1 MRRLPLWLL
10 PLLATACAPA
20 PATPVC
26 PAASAPAAPLSM
38 RPPAETATP
47 VDPSL
52 RPAEGDFVLK
62 SFHFE
67 SGDTLPELRIHY
79 LTLGTPVRDATG
91 HATNAVLVLHG

>member
-1 MRRLPLWLL
+1 
-10 PLLATACAPA
+10 
-20 PATPVC
+20 
-26 PAASAPAAPLSM
+26 M

-91 HATNAVLVLHG
+91 VRFTIRTEHSRTELPGRSV